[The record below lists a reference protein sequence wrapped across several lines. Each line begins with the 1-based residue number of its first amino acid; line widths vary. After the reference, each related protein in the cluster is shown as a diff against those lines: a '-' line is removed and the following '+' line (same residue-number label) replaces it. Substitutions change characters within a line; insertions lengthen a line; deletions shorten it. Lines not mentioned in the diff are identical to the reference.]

1 MLLKRNGVLFHIPF
15 QPTHEQKC
23 RRLQAGYRKKLRH
36 AGQLRSTRDLRDPGD
51 AVTGEELDG
60 RAGVVEG
67 VEVVHGA
74 DLEGADARA
83 EGVAGAEQGRP
94 AVAAEV
100 RRHRVPRRL
109 RRLRHR
115 PRRPLRHAEPGP
127 GGQSQVRAVRRAS
140 DLPAV
145 ETVAKDL
152 GGEGF
157 V

>member
-100 RRHRVPRRL
+100 RRDHAARVRRL
-109 RRLRHR
+109 RDRLRR
-115 PRRPLRHAEPGP
+115 PRRHPEPRVRGDH
-127 GGQSQVRAVRRAS
+127 QVRAVRRS
-140 DLPAV
+140 RDLPAV
-145 ETVAKDL
+145 
-152 GGEGF
+152 
-157 V
+157 